1 MLATRT
7 DYGIAT
13 IEPRTDETGELII
26 DHRGVLH
33 ADAVIARQM
42 VLEYVR
48 SDSSVRRELIT
59 EQAISDIAS
68 SAPGAPVTDNH
79 PEEGGR
85 LVDVHPENI
94 EDHAAGISAME
105 TETVE
110 NNGALEVRQ
119 HLMIFNQSLIEKIES
134 GEKVEISTRRTGIV
148 IEDEGG
154 EYNGQT
160 YDSKQMS
167 GVVNHTAVVE
177 KGRAGSSVA
186 IIRADGSVNT
196 DSLLDSSAVSMRQY
210 RQNEVKKIN
219 VGGNDMTID
228 EIEEVIDSAFSEVR
242 ADGATEGVEAAD
254 SIFSEIKTK
263 VMDFF
268 RSDSEE
274 AEEINDEDADM
285 VEEIMGVVGGV
296 LEARLS
302 EAMADI
308 REQLANE
315 APDEEAVDSEEKEEE
330 ASDAEEASD
339 EEVVDSEE
347 KEEASDEEVV
357 DSEEEEEEEEEAS
370 DAADVINL
378 VAEIKKHKADYE
390 YGEQSLRDIRTD
402 ALEIIG
408 GVDVE
413 QLDEKK
419 REKVER
425 SDAYLEALVDNV
437 IEAAN
442 QPEDNEEPA
451 RSDSQPVKSEV
462 EINRAA
468 QLDPKSYFEGVEK

>member
-134 GEKVEISTRRTGIV
+134 GEQVEISTRRTGIV

-167 GVVNHTAVVE
+167 AVVNHTAVVE

-196 DSLLDSSAVSMRQY
+196 DSLLDSSAVSVRQY

-263 VMDFF
+263 VIDFF
-268 RSDSEE
+268 RSDCEE

-296 LEARLS
+296 LDARLS
-302 EAMADI
+302 EAMVDI

-315 APDEEAVDSEEKEEE
+315 AADEEAVDSEEKEEE
-330 ASDAEEASD
+330 EEEEASD
-339 EEVVDSEE
+339 AD
-347 KEEASDEEVV
+347 D
-357 DSEEEEEEEEEAS
+357 EEEAS

>member
-154 EYNGQT
+154 EYNGHT

-167 GVVNHTAVVE
+167 AVVNHTAVVE

-196 DSLLDSSAVSMRQY
+196 DSLLDSSAVSVRQY

-302 EAMADI
+302 EAMVDI

-315 APDEEAVDSEEKEEE
+315 APDEEAVDSEEKEE
-330 ASDAEEASD
+330 ASD
-339 EEVVDSEE
+339 EEVVDS
-347 KEEASDEEVV
+347 
-357 DSEEEEEEEEEAS
+357 EEEEEAS

>member
-134 GEKVEISTRRTGIV
+134 GEQVEISTRRTGIV

-167 GVVNHTAVVE
+167 AVVNHTAVVE

-196 DSLLDSSAVSMRQY
+196 DSLLDSSAVSVRQY

-296 LEARLS
+296 LDARLS

-315 APDEEAVDSEEKEEE
+315 APDEEAVDSEEKEE
-330 ASDAEEASD
+330 ASD
-339 EEVVDSEE
+339 EQ
-347 KEEASDEEVV
+347 VV
-357 DSEEEEEEEEEAS
+357 DSEEEASDEQVVDSEEEEAS

>member
-119 HLMIFNQSLIEKIES
+119 HLMIFNQSLIKKIES
-134 GEKVEISTRRTGIV
+134 GEQVEISTRRTGIV

-196 DSLLDSSAVSMRQY
+196 DSLLDSSAVSVRQY

-302 EAMADI
+302 EAMVDI

-315 APDEEAVDSEEKEEE
+315 APDEETVDSEEKEEE
-330 ASDAEEASD
+330 EEASDAADAEEASDAEEAI
-339 EEVVDSEE
+339 
-347 KEEASDEEVV
+347 
-357 DSEEEEEEEEEAS
+357 

>member
-134 GEKVEISTRRTGIV
+134 GEQVEISTRRTGIV

-196 DSLLDSSAVSMRQY
+196 DSLLDSSAVSVRQY

-228 EIEEVIDSAFSEVR
+228 EIEEVIDSAFLEVR

-254 SIFSEIKTK
+254 SIFSEIKTR

-296 LEARLS
+296 LEDRLS
-302 EAMADI
+302 EAMVDI

-347 KEEASDEEVV
+347 KEDAR
-357 DSEEEEEEEEEAS
+357 S

-468 QLDPKSYFEGVEK
+468 QLDPKSYFEGGEK

>member
-48 SDSSVRRELIT
+48 ADSSVRRELIT

-110 NNGALEVRQ
+110 NNGSLEVRQ

-134 GEKVEISTRRTGIV
+134 GEQVEISTRRTGIV

-167 GVVNHTAVVE
+167 AVVNHTAVVE

-196 DSLLDSSAVSMRQY
+196 DSLLDSSAVSVRQY
-210 RQNEVKKIN
+210 RQNEVKKIK

-274 AEEINDEDADM
+274 EAEEINDEDADM

-302 EAMADI
+302 EAMVDI

-315 APDEEAVDSEEKEEE
+315 ADEEDEEEAEDKEHKEEEADDEEAVDSEEK
-330 ASDAEEASD
+330 
-339 EEVVDSEE
+339 
-347 KEEASDEEVV
+347 
-357 DSEEEEEEEEEAS
+357 EEEAS